1 MTTTPQTSAGRVSTD
16 SAGRGSLPGSQSA
29 RPAGIHPAAAAM
41 SERQLEDG
49 VRRILA
55 DLPSVIWYHTRDS
68 RRSPEGFPDLVA
80 VCRGVMFRELKSEKG
95 KLTKAQQE
103 WLDALTN
110 AGGDAGVW
118 RPSALLSG
126 QIARE
131 LAALAGIGGGM

>member
-1 MTTTPQTSAGRVSTD
+1 MTTTPQTSAGRVTPD
-16 SAGRGSLPGSQSA
+16 SAGRGSLPGSHSA
-29 RPAGIHPAAAAM
+29 RPAELHAAAM

-49 VRRILA
+49 IRRILA
-55 DLPSVIWYHTRDS
+55 DLPTVLAYHPWLS
-68 RRSPEGFPDLVA
+68 KNSASGFPDWVY
-80 VCRGVMFRELKSEKG
+80 VGRGVMFRELKTEK
-95 KLTKAQQE
+95 KKPTKAQQE